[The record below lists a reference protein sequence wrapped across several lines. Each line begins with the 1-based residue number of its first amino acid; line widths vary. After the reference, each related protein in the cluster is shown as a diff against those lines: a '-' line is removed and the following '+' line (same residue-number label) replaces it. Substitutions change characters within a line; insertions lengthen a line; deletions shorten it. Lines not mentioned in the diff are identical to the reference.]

1 MFKLSDYFHVY
12 REEAGAEDKS
22 GGGGQTFTMEQVKQ
36 MIADE
41 VAGLKANNDKLLAEK
56 KEAKRLAEEAAAQQL
71 LASQEAARKSGELET
86 FEKTLRGEYA
96 PQLEAK
102 DKIIAARNERI
113 LSSERK
119 AIVNSLAGMMIDESA
134 ADILGVFV
142 RTEFDGD
149 DVVTK
154 FVGADGNVITTDA
167 AQFKKYLCEHKAFS
181 HLIKADAA
189 TGGGAGGGKGG
200 GAAKQFSEMNDAE
213 RIELHR
219 TNPAEFERQ
228 MKTLRGK

>member
-12 REEAGAEDKS
+12 REEAGAENKS

-71 LASQEAARKSGELET
+71 LASQEAARKSGELEA
-86 FEKTLRGEYA
+86 FEKTLRGEYT

-113 LSSERK
+113 LSSEKK
-119 AIVNSLAGMMIDESA
+119 AVVNSLAGMMIDESA